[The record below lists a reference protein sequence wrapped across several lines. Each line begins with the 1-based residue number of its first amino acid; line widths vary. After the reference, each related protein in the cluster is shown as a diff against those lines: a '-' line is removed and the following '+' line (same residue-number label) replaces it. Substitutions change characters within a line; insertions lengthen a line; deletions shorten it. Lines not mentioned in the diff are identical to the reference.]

1 MTDLEAMYHRF
12 SRANIHKSTGAI
24 ASVLGIPRK
33 EYEAAVQR
41 GIDEYEKLRRCRH
54 EDQR

>member
-12 SRANIHKSTGAI
+12 SHMNIHKSTGVI